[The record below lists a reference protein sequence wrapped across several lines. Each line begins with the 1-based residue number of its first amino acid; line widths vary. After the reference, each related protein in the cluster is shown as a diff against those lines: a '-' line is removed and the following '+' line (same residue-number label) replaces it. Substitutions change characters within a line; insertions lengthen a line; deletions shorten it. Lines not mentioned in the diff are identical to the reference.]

1 MPPSFNQTDCG
12 VAAATKNNRPRSV
25 FRGLF
30 IPLFSVERYADIVLP
45 LFQPLYTFAV
55 PDGEE
60 LSVGDAVAVQFG
72 PRGLHTGIVWRLHDR
87 CPDVKRVKA
96 VGRRLY
102 DRPLLTSVQMRFWE
116 WIADYYM
123 CTLGEIMRM
132 ALPSMTK
139 PKGGDET
146 EFRQEEFRPRTESF
160 VIPGAMP
167 DAETSARI
175 ERRAPKQHALL
186 QALSSAGELRRSE
199 CDAAALAAL
208 RRKGFVNIEER
219 VVETGATSG
228 ADFVLPELTAA
239 QGAALNEIDALFA
252 TKPTVLLRGVTGS
265 GKTEIYMHM
274 AARELA
280 AGHDVLC
287 LVPEIAMSSQL
298 VGRFESVFGD
308 RVLPYH
314 SKLAD
319 RRRTE
324 TYMRLSRSE
333 GGNLIIGT
341 RSALFMPFRRLG
353 LVVVDEEHD
362 PSYKQTEPAP
372 RYHARDAAIMLAS
385 MHGARTLLGSATPS
399 LESYAHA
406 VTGKFGLVSLTERYG
421 GAQPPSVIISDTLRA
436 VKRGERHAHFNNI
449 LLEKIGE
456 RLDCGEQ
463 VLLFQ
468 NRRGYSP
475 YVSCTQ
481 CGWTA
486 RCPNCNVT
494 LTLHSGGRL
503 VCHYCGHTEPMPR
516 RCPSCVTA
524 EVQTMGFGTEKVE
537 EEIASLF
544 PSARVVRL
552 DRDAMPSES
561 ACNRIVGAFERGEYD
576 IMVGTQ
582 VITKGFDFSHVTL
595 VGVLNADNLL
605 NAPDFRASERAF
617 QTMMQF
623 AGRGG
628 RRDVRGEVVIQT
640 SEPDNPVLRWVMNAD
655 YDGMARALLA
665 ERSRFFYP
673 PYARLVT
680 VTLRHRDAG
689 VLGRAATEMA
699 DMLRRRFSNRVF
711 GPNTPPVDRIRN
723 EVIAEILLKIESGAP
738 MSRARMLLREVLDEI
753 SRRGECKYLTVICNV
768 DAS

>member
-1 MPPSFNQTDCG
+1 M
-12 VAAATKNNRPRSV
+12 
-25 FRGLF
+25 
-30 IPLFSVERYADIVLP
+30 
-45 LFQPLYTFAV
+45 
-55 PDGEE
+55 
-60 LSVGDAVAVQFG
+60 
-72 PRGLHTGIVWRLHDR
+72 
-87 CPDVKRVKA
+87 
-96 VGRRLY
+96 
-102 DRPLLTSVQMRFWE
+102 
-116 WIADYYM
+116 
-123 CTLGEIMRM
+123 
-132 ALPSMTK
+132 
-139 PKGGDET
+139 
-146 EFRQEEFRPRTESF
+146 
-160 VIPGAMP
+160 
-167 DAETSARI
+167 
-175 ERRAPKQHALL
+175 
-186 QALSSAGELRRSE
+186 
-199 CDAAALAAL
+199 
-208 RRKGFVNIEER
+208 
-219 VVETGATSG
+219 
-228 ADFVLPELTAA
+228 
-239 QGAALNEIDALFA
+239 
-252 TKPTVLLRGVTGS
+252 
-265 GKTEIYMHM
+265 
-274 AARELA
+274 
-280 AGHDVLC
+280 
-287 LVPEIAMSSQL
+287 
-298 VGRFESVFGD
+298 
-308 RVLPYH
+308 
-314 SKLAD
+314 
-319 RRRTE
+319 
-324 TYMRLSRSE
+324 
-333 GGNLIIGT
+333 
-341 RSALFMPFRRLG
+341 
-353 LVVVDEEHD
+353 
-362 PSYKQTEPAP
+362 
-372 RYHARDAAIMLAS
+372 
-385 MHGARTLLGSATPS
+385 
-399 LESYAHA
+399 
-406 VTGKFGLVSLTERYG
+406 
-421 GAQPPSVIISDTLRA
+421 
-436 VKRGERHAHFNNI
+436 
-449 LLEKIGE
+449 
-456 RLDCGEQ
+456 
-463 VLLFQ
+463 LLFQ

-537 EEIASLF
+537 EEIASPF

-680 VTLRHRDAG
+680 VTMRHRDAG
-689 VLGRAATEMA
+689 VLGRAAAEMA

-753 SRRGECKYLTVICNV
+753 SRREGYKYLTVICNV